1 MSPTRALSF
10 IPLHPTTS
18 ISRHVS
24 ASSCIYLTESV
35 EGAKMASDEV
45 SDLPMEG
52 ITTPSESDVLCARG
66 GAALK
71 HSGNL
76 NYRELVR
83 GQQPIYATC
92 LISDKIKISRS
103 IVAAIRE
110 EGGRFLKKDKKGTWF
125 DIGDKAAIEKTSQA
139 LREKQP
145 ATIKKL
151 KETGEIP
158 NTTEPK
164 WADGVY
170 HPTGSQLPKHVE
182 GAEAKKQPKND
193 HWTDSVYCPNGSE
206 PSKNIEGKEAKDQPR
221 NELFNEPIDMAISK
235 LSLET
240 YGKSKSGMSWGTFTV
255 GSSTMSGMSVA
266 DHSMKSSRERK
277 TDRSNIDFKHSSK
290 DLPESLVGPVSMP
303 SGLSML
309 TSNTENDK
317 ISLPDFTDASENL
330 PESLAG
336 PVSMP
341 SGLSML
347 TSNTDL

>member
-24 ASSCIYLTESV
+24 DSSCIYFTESV

-83 GQQPIYATC
+83 RQQPLYATC
-92 LISDKIKISRS
+92 LKSDKIKISRS

-110 EGGRFLKKDKKGTWF
+110 EGGRFLKQDKKGTWF

-145 ATIKKL
+145 ARIQKL
-151 KETGEIP
+151 KETGE
-158 NTTEPK
+158 
-164 WADGVY
+164 
-170 HPTGSQLPKHVE
+170 
-182 GAEAKKQPKND
+182 
-193 HWTDSVYCPNGSE
+193 
-206 PSKNIEGKEAKDQPR
+206 
-221 NELFNEPIDMAISK
+221 
-235 LSLET
+235 
-240 YGKSKSGMSWGTFTV
+240 
-255 GSSTMSGMSVA
+255 
-266 DHSMKSSRERK
+266 
-277 TDRSNIDFKHSSK
+277 
-290 DLPESLVGPVSMP
+290 VS
-303 SGLSML
+303 
-309 TSNTENDK
+309 
-317 ISLPDFTDASENL
+317 
-330 PESLAG
+330 AG
-336 PVSMP
+336 PVQSTKWRESIYHSMP
-341 SGLSML
+341 ATHL
-347 TSNTDL
+347 TFVPILVLCIAFFILRD